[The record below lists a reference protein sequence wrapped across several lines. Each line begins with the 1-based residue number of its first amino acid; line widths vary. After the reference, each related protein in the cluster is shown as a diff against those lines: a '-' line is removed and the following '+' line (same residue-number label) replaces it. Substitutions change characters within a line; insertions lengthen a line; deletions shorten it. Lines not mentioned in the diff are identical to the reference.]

1 VGRPGSNSDPRTPA
15 VPARPDQLRCWA
27 DLFAALGDPGRL
39 LLLMTIHEAESI
51 SVSDLANATGRSGRW
66 SRTRCAYC
74 ASADWSAHRQ
84 GASRTVRY
92 TIAHAGIVELLRGLG
107 IPRQPPPGGPLRP
120 GCQREQGCTQR

>member
-1 VGRPGSNSDPRTPA
+1 VGRPGSNSDPSTPA

-51 SVSDLANATGRSGRW
+51 SVSDLAHATGRSGTMVSHSLRVL
-66 SRTRCAYC
+66 RQRGLVT
-74 ASADWSAHRQ
+74 AHRQ
-84 GASRTVRY
+84 GRTVRY
-92 TIAHAGIVELLRGLG
+92 TIAHAGLVELLRGLG
-107 IPRQPPPGGPLRP
+107 VPRQPPPGGPLRP